1 MNIAALNHPFLLCL
15 ISILFG
21 VAFANPKGGGG
32 GGRGRGRGSGSTKPA
47 RPSNLYNPPRIKRP
61 KKRPPIVIHTG
72 SGGTKST
79 ICRDPDT
86 LLLQQSAGHLS
97 QGQPNG
103 KDNRHRSGKLGTD
116 LRRYLPVPNTVAGV
130 VVIGTGIY
138 IAYLTWKRKH
148 GKGTTGVSVMEG
160 SGRGEYK
167 RTTDHWNPTV

>member
-86 LLLQQSAGHLS
+86 NLQVTCPKDS
-97 QGQPNG
+97 QTAKIIGIV
-103 KDNRHRSGKLGTD
+103 LGS
-116 LRRYLPVPNTVAGV
+116 LAGV